1 MRTSLLFL
9 AIPVALGIALGMFV
23 SQVYNES
30 PGGVPVAGAG
40 MQMQGAPDAG
50 SALTASVLTAGGSP
64 ALGDAAAEVTMV
76 EWGDYQCTYCY
87 LFHNGTLQ
95 HIKDSY
101 VDTGKVRLVFKDF
114 ALNGPDSA
122 LAAEASRCAAEQSRY
137 WEYHDMLYRNWGGER
152 TGWITMEVL
161 DAFAESVGL
170 DVQEFERCMESGRH
184 RGAVAESYRAGQDI
198 GIDATPSFMIFDDK
212 NVVKIRGNQ
221 PQEVFVGAI
230 EGLLQN

>member
-1 MRTSLLFL
+1 MRTGLMFL
-9 AIPVALGIALGMFV
+9 AIPVTLGIALGAFA
-23 SQVYNES
+23 SQAYES
-30 PGGVPVAGAG
+30 PADGAQDVGAG
-40 MQMQGAPDAG
+40 PV
-50 SALTASVLTAGGSP
+50 LTASGMIAGGSP
-64 ALGDAAAEVTMV
+64 VLGDAAAEVTMV

-122 LAAEASRCAAEQSRY
+122 LAAEASRCAAEQSGY
-137 WEYHDMLYRNWGGER
+137 WEYHDMLYHNWGGEK
-152 TGWITMEVL
+152 TGWITAEVL
-161 DAFAESVGL
+161 DTFAESTGL
-170 DVQEFERCMESGRH
+170 DVPEFERCMESGRH
-184 RGAVAESYRAGQDI
+184 RDAVAESYRAGQDI

>member
-1 MRTSLLFL
+1 MRTGLLFL
-9 AIPVALGIALGMFV
+9 AIPVVLGIALGAFV
-23 SQVYNES
+23 SQAYDDS
-30 PGGVPVAGAG
+30 PAGGV
-40 MQMQGAPDAG
+40 QDAG
-50 SALTASVLTAGGSP
+50 DGSVLTASALTAGGSP

-95 HIKDSY
+95 HIKDAY
-101 VDTGKVRLVFKDF
+101 VETGKVRLVFKDF

-122 LAAEASRCAAEQSRY
+122 LAAEASRCAAEQSGY
-137 WEYHDMLYRNWGGER
+137 WKYHDMLYRNWGGER
-152 TGWITMEVL
+152 TGWITAEVL
-161 DAFAESVGL
+161 ATFAESAGL
-170 DVQEFERCMESGRH
+170 DIPEFEECMESERH
-184 RGAVAESYRAGQDI
+184 RGAVAESYRAGQGI

>member
-1 MRTSLLFL
+1 MRTGLLFL
-9 AIPVALGIALGMFV
+9 AIPVALGIASGVFV
-23 SQVYNES
+23 SQAYNEP
-30 PGGVPVAGAG
+30 PGAGAPIR
-40 MQMQGAPDAG
+40 GAPDAG
-50 SALTASVLTAGGSP
+50 PALTASVLTAGGSP
-64 ALGDAAAEVTMV
+64 ALGDAAAEVTVV

-95 HIKDSY
+95 HIKDAY
-101 VDTGKVRLVFKDF
+101 VETGKVRLVFKDF

-137 WEYHDMLYRNWGGER
+137 WEYHDVLYRSWGGER
-152 TGWITMEVL
+152 TGWITAEAL
-161 DAFAESVGL
+161 AAFAGSSGL
-170 DVQEFERCMESGRH
+170 DVSEFEACLESGRH
-184 RGAVAESYRAGQDI
+184 RDAVAESYRAGQDI

-230 EGLLQN
+230 EELLQN

>member
-1 MRTSLLFL
+1 MRTGLMFL
-9 AIPVALGIALGMFV
+9 AIPVTLGIALGAFA
-23 SQVYNES
+23 SQAYETPADGAQDV
-30 PGGVPVAGAG
+30 GAG
-40 MQMQGAPDAG
+40 PV
-50 SALTASVLTAGGSP
+50 LTASGLIAGGSP
-64 ALGDAAAEVTMV
+64 VLGDAAAEVTMV

-114 ALNGPDSA
+114 VLNGPDSA
-122 LAAEASRCAAEQSRY
+122 LAAEASRCATEQSGY
-137 WEYHDMLYRNWGGER
+137 WEYHDLLYRNWGGER
-152 TGWITMEVL
+152 TGWITAEVL
-161 DAFAESVGL
+161 DTFAESAGL
-170 DVQEFERCMESGRH
+170 DVQEFERCMESERH
-184 RGAVAESYRAGQDI
+184 RDAVAESYKAGQDI